1 VVGRRRAGRRQWT
14 ASWALAGEPRALP
27 GNLLA
32 AAVRGAEHRLLAH
45 GPAVQPWLRRSPPTR
60 VRLVSGCGRLGAC
73 VCVPAAATVVPVSRL
88 MGGDRVGGRW
98 GGAYTLLLTLVKSR
112 RLTTSANSN
121 RLRSLRSKRLSYDC
135 TRTSSPVPSQKR
147 LGSCTSLSLS
157 LFTHDNQLSGQVPS
171 AAIAKLI
178 RLKELQLGA
187 SPQRA
192 VIPPLSQ
199 RSGSGICASAA
210 ATGNCGSA
218 RIRAA
223 EWPPVCVSNRRV
235 RRKTSGGIA
244 GYNGDR

>member
-1 VVGRRRAGRRQWT
+1 
-14 ASWALAGEPRALP
+14 
-27 GNLLA
+27 
-32 AAVRGAEHRLLAH
+32 
-45 GPAVQPWLRRSPPTR
+45 
-60 VRLVSGCGRLGAC
+60 
-73 VCVPAAATVVPVSRL
+73 VSRL

>member
-1 VVGRRRAGRRQWT
+1 MSRLCGGWRPWRGG
-14 ASWALAGEPRALP
+14 LA
-27 GNLLA
+27 
-32 AAVRGAEHRLLAH
+32 
-45 GPAVQPWLRRSPPTR
+45 PPKR
-60 VRLVSGCGRLGAC
+60 VRVW
-73 VCVPAAATVVPVSRL
+73 AAATVVPVSRL

-187 SPQRA
+187 SLQGGYSTTVPEKWQRYM
-192 VIPPLSQ
+192 
-199 RSGSGICASAA
+199 RER
-210 ATGNCGSA
+210 GNSS
-218 RIRAA
+218 R
-223 EWPPVCVSNRRV
+223 
-235 RRKTSGGIA
+235 
-244 GYNGDR
+244 

>member
-1 VVGRRRAGRRQWT
+1 
-14 ASWALAGEPRALP
+14 
-27 GNLLA
+27 
-32 AAVRGAEHRLLAH
+32 
-45 GPAVQPWLRRSPPTR
+45 
-60 VRLVSGCGRLGAC
+60 
-73 VCVPAAATVVPVSRL
+73 

-187 SPQRA
+187 SLQGGYSTTVPEKWQRYMRERGGNRELW
-192 VIPPLSQ
+192 IGFEPLNGP
-199 RSGSGICASAA
+199 R
-210 ATGNCGSA
+210 
-218 RIRAA
+218 
-223 EWPPVCVSNRRV
+223 CV
-235 RRKTSGGIA
+235 
-244 GYNGDR
+244 

>member
-1 VVGRRRAGRRQWT
+1 
-14 ASWALAGEPRALP
+14 
-27 GNLLA
+27 
-32 AAVRGAEHRLLAH
+32 
-45 GPAVQPWLRRSPPTR
+45 
-60 VRLVSGCGRLGAC
+60 
-73 VCVPAAATVVPVSRL
+73 
-88 MGGDRVGGRW
+88 MGGRW

-210 ATGNCGSA
+210 STTATAAATGNCGSA
-218 RIRAA
+218 PLA
-223 EWPPVCVSNRRV
+223 
-235 RRKTSGGIA
+235 RRKFSRRRLLSCKARRLKSTRSNHGKTIGVIIGGQRWWADCECVCLSVCLSISA
-244 GYNGDR
+244 KIRYNSAMPGPLTPRHTGTVNWRW

>member
-1 VVGRRRAGRRQWT
+1 MVGRRRAGRRQWT

-60 VRLVSGCGRLGAC
+60 VRVW
-73 VCVPAAATVVPVSRL
+73 AAATVVPVSRL

-218 RIRAA
+218 PLKFEPLNGPR
-223 EWPPVCVSNRRV
+223 CV
-235 RRKTSGGIA
+235 
-244 GYNGDR
+244 